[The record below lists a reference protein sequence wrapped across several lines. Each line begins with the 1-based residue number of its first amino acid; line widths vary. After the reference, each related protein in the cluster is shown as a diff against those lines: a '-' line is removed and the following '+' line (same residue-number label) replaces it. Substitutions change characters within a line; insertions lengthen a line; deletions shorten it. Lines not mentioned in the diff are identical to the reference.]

1 MSNIINITN
10 IPNDIHELIIKK
22 IENGNDIYNFK
33 NTCKV
38 LNDTFN
44 RNIKLI
50 NVNLFK
56 INYVITFNNSD
67 INKHSF
73 ICKRILKVLKHFKLK
88 EIHINRK
95 HDSIKSI
102 FDTQTIIY
110 VSIMCDNLYN
120 QKNKLIKLL
129 EKNNLK
135 NYDVNFTITIYFTN
149 ALIEKIINDYNK
161 DNCDVLINNV
171 SLQKLDATNDD
182 IYEFTEILEPINDD
196 IYEFTEILEPMM
208 YEYKLQNNKLFI
220 TKKELINFLVEQIK
234 LKEKEIEDKIVLME
248 STQNDL
254 VLNKIKTELLNIIDK
269 MNNIKDMI
277 HKLQFNII
285 KNEFGT
291 RIIKS
296 LEKDFELVSN

>member
-1 MSNIINITN
+1 
-10 IPNDIHELIIKK
+10 
-22 IENGNDIYNFK
+22 
-33 NTCKV
+33 
-38 LNDTFN
+38 
-44 RNIKLI
+44 
-50 NVNLFK
+50 
-56 INYVITFNNSD
+56 
-67 INKHSF
+67 
-73 ICKRILKVLKHFKLK
+73 
-88 EIHINRK
+88 
-95 HDSIKSI
+95 
-102 FDTQTIIY
+102 
-110 VSIMCDNLYN
+110 MCDNLYD

-129 EKNNLK
+129 EDNNLK

-182 IYEFTEILEPINDD
+182 IYEFSEILES
-196 IYEFTEILEPMM
+196 TM

-234 LKEKEIEDKIVLME
+234 LKEKEIENKIVLME

>member
-1 MSNIINITN
+1 MSNITN
-10 IPNDIHELIIKK
+10 IPTDIHDLIIKK
-22 IENGNDIYNFK
+22 IENGKDIYNFK
-33 NTCKV
+33 NTCKF
-38 LNDTFN
+38 LNNAFY
-44 RNIKLI
+44 RIIKPI

-56 INYVITFNNSD
+56 INYVITFNNCD

-73 ICKRILKVLKHFKLK
+73 ICKKILNVLEHFKLK

-95 HDSIKSI
+95 HDSTKSI

-110 VSIMCDNLYN
+110 ISIMCDNLYD

-129 EKNNLK
+129 EDNNLK
-135 NYDVNFTITIYFTN
+135 NYDINFTITIYFTN

-182 IYEFTEILEPINDD
+182 IYEFSEILES
-196 IYEFTEILEPMM
+196 TM

-234 LKEKEIEDKIVLME
+234 LKENEIENKIVLME